1 MNVHAVDIGHVHR
14 LWPLVESYIA
24 AALEHAK
31 GDYTVEQAK
40 TLVVTGQWMLV
51 VATDEQGVQ
60 GAATVNMFNRPDDRV
75 AFVTAIGGK
84 LIGNA
89 ETFEQFKRLL
99 ANFGATYVEGAARES
114 IARLW
119 RRIGFEEKYRIVGV
133 KI

>member
-1 MNVHAVDIGHVHR
+1 MNVHAVDVGHIHR
-14 LWPLVESYIA
+14 LWPLVESYIVS
-24 AALEHAK
+24 ALEHAK

-40 TLVVTGQWMLV
+40 TLVTTGQWMLV
-51 VATDEQGVQ
+51 VAADDQGVH
-60 GAATVNMFNRPDDRV
+60 GAATVHMFNRPDDRV

-84 LIGNA
+84 LIGNQ
-89 ETFEQFKRLL
+89 ETFEQFKHLL
-99 ANFGATYVEGAARES
+99 ANFGATMIEGAARES